1 MKATT
6 VEEELSGLNAKMP
19 NTKYIW
25 NQSEN
30 ITFPFTAHHDGIV
43 ELAIATTG
51 ALYSGGTAA
60 VNGVNVSGIG
70 CVTAGGA
77 VSQYNTVFVRKG
89 DIISASPNPAGGTVT
104 GKFYWTES

>member
-1 MKATT
+1 
-6 VEEELSGLNAKMP
+6 MP
-19 NTKYIW
+19 NTKYVW
-25 NQSEN
+25 DQSEN
-30 ITFPFTAHHDGIV
+30 ITFPFTAHHDGII

-70 CVTAGGA
+70 CVTVGGA
-77 VSQYNTVFVRKG
+77 VSQYNTVFVCKG
-89 DIISASPNPAGGTVT
+89 DIISASPNPAGGSVT